1 MTFSLKTFSIFL
13 LVLILPIPPMASVAS
28 AQVARF
34 VEVVDD
40 DKNGDEDEDEDE
52 DDEEDFMN
60 NPWQIDERKMF
71 AAKKFQLSNEFALK
85 MKQIDDLCGLD
96 KKQKLKLSI
105 ASKGATEKALEAFE
119 KQWEQQLGQFGG
131 QFGANNGK
139 KKKKKRKKKKQIVI
153 KNVDEIDAQIM
164 QMLDQSFIGGIVKN
178 EPSDVALWKRTV
190 KKVLNEEQRKKLD
203 EHMKSLKLAR
213 KNARADS
220 FITEM
225 KGKLVLADDQI
236 KKFDE
241 LVRPAFMKKDINV
254 TWQYEFMA
262 TLYLGSLHD
271 KKEMKKL
278 LSKEQHTALQIT
290 LKPAEGYAGFFGDN
304 NNMVVGQVV
313 AANDPVEWIL
323 GEAIGNF
330 LDNLENVAQFLER
343 SMQGVFK

>member
-28 AQVARF
+28 AQV
-34 VEVVDD
+34 VDMAIEFQ
-40 DKNGDEDEDEDE
+40 DEDEDDDE

-105 ASKGATEKALEAFE
+105 ASKGATEKALDAFK

-131 QFGANNGK
+131 QFGGNKK

-153 KNVDEIDAQIM
+153 KNIDEVDAQIL
-164 QMLDQSFIGGIVKN
+164 QMLDQSFIGGIVKQDT
-178 EPSDVALWKRTV
+178 SDVDLWRRTI

-203 EHMKSLKLAR
+203 AQIESQKLAR

>member
-13 LVLILPIPPMASVAS
+13 LVLILPIPTMTSVAS
-28 AQVARF
+28 AQV
-34 VEVVDD
+34 VDMAIEFQ
-40 DKNGDEDEDEDE
+40 DEDEDDDE

-105 ASKGATEKALEAFE
+105 ASKGATEKALDAFK

-131 QFGANNGK
+131 QFGGNKK

-153 KNVDEIDAQIM
+153 KNIDEVDAQIL
-164 QMLDQSFIGGIVKN
+164 QMLDQSFIGGIVKQDT
-178 EPSDVALWKRTV
+178 SDVDLWRRTI

-203 EHMKSLKLAR
+203 AQIESQKLAR

-330 LDNLENVAQFLER
+330 LDNLENVAQFIER

>member
-13 LVLILPIPPMASVAS
+13 LVLILPIPTMASVAS
-28 AQVARF
+28 AQV
-34 VEVVDD
+34 VDMAIEFQ
-40 DKNGDEDEDEDE
+40 DEDEDDDE

-105 ASKGATEKALEAFE
+105 ASKGATEKALDAFK

-131 QFGANNGK
+131 QFGGNKK

-153 KNVDEIDAQIM
+153 KNIDEVDAQIL
-164 QMLDQSFIGGIVKN
+164 QMLDQSFIGGIVKQDT
-178 EPSDVALWKRTV
+178 SDVDLWRRTI

-203 EHMKSLKLAR
+203 AQIESQKLAR